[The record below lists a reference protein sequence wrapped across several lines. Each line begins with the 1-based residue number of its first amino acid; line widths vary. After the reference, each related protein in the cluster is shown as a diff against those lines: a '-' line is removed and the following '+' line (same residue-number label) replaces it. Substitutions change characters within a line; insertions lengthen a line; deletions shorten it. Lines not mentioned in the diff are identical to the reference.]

1 MTLLP
6 RDWLDSIARFATRI
20 DLYNFGRWL
29 ILASLIGVVAGLGGA
44 LLTGGVDGVQSLV
57 LHRMADFRPPGHG
70 THIGSWH
77 LPGRPW
83 MLLLVLPLAGLL
95 VGWIVQT
102 FAPEA
107 EGHGTDA
114 VINSYHRKG
123 ALLRR
128 RVAPVKLLASAITIG
143 SGGSAGREGPVAQVG
158 AGFASLGRPGLA
170 RSLRWAVAVGAVITV
185 ASFPVVARF
194 GARSD
199 NPTVLPLPAGRNL
212 VYIWVGLLAVA
223 VVVGLLWDRR
233 LRRTDGMDAEPAT
246 DEVSGEAEGAS
257 T

>member
-1 MTLLP
+1 MSRHVQRP
-6 RDWLDSIARFATRI
+6 GPVAWLVI
-20 DLYNFGRWL
+20 LVGFGVMAWAVVGVFSEAERTAPASWFTWL
-29 ILASLIGVVAGLGGA
+29 IGGA
-44 LLTGGVDGVQSLV
+44 LVHDLV
-57 LHRMADFRPPGHG
+57 
-70 THIGSWH
+70 
-77 LPGRPW
+77 
-83 MLLLVLPLAGLL
+83 VLPLVLL
-95 VGWIVQT
+95 
-102 FAPEA
+102 
-107 EGHGTDA
+107 
-114 VINSYHRKG
+114 
-123 ALLRR
+123 
-128 RVAPVKLLASAITIG
+128 
-143 SGGSAGREGPVAQVG
+143 VG

-233 LRRTDGMDAEPAT
+233 LRRTDGMDTEPAT

>member
-1 MTLLP
+1 MSGHVQRP
-6 RDWLDSIARFATRI
+6 GPVAWLVI
-20 DLYNFGRWL
+20 LVGFGVMGWAVLGVFSEAERTAPVSWFTWL
-29 ILASLIGVVAGLGGA
+29 IGGA
-44 LLTGGVDGVQSLV
+44 LVHDL
-57 LHRMADFRPPGHG
+57 
-70 THIGSWH
+70 I
-77 LPGRPW
+77 
-83 MLLLVLPLAGLL
+83 VLPLVLL
-95 VGWIVQT
+95 
-102 FAPEA
+102 
-107 EGHGTDA
+107 
-114 VINSYHRKG
+114 
-123 ALLRR
+123 
-128 RVAPVKLLASAITIG
+128 
-143 SGGSAGREGPVAQVG
+143 VG

-233 LRRTDGMDAEPAT
+233 LARAADAEAEPAS
-246 DEVSGEAEGAS
+246 DDVSEAAEGAS